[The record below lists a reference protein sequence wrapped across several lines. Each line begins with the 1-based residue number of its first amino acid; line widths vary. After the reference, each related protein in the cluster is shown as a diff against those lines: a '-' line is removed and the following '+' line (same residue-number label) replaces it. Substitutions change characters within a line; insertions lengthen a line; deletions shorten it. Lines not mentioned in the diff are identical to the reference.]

1 MAADGTG
8 GERSK
13 RSSDGGGRSDSAEV
27 MAALQASLGES
38 YVVERELSGGGMSR
52 VFVAR
57 ESRLHRT
64 VVVKLLATD
73 LSASLSTER
82 FEREIRVAAAL
93 QQANIVPLLS
103 AGRSDDV
110 PYYTMPFVD
119 GQSLRDHLDREGAL
133 PVRLGINVL
142 RDIARALAYAH
153 AHGVVHR
160 DIKPGNV
167 LLSGGTAVVTDFG
180 IAKALSAALD
190 DGRQEAL
197 TLTGIGI
204 GTSAYMA
211 PEQAAGDPS
220 LDHRADFYAL
230 GCLAYELF
238 TGGPPFRGPSHAV
251 VAAHFRDV
259 PPSLISAR
267 PDLPAAVAT
276 LVARCLEKDP
286 ARRPQSA
293 TEILDALDASVDMAA
308 ASGVASRLR
317 GRVMAGTAV
326 VAAVLAVGLVV
337 ARVARRP
344 AAQASAS
351 RPAPAGSEN
360 SQAFDE
366 YRLGQALVRQRGSGV
381 KKGVEAFERAIA
393 LDPMFARAHAALA
406 AALELY
412 PYFVGTPPAQI
423 RDRAAGE
430 ARRAL
435 ELDSSVA
442 EAHGALGEV
451 YADDGHWSLA
461 APEFER
467 AIALEPDSVATR
479 LTYGRLLLERGYL
492 ASATRQFEQA
502 RRLAPVSPLVLGWIA
517 YALFLDGQ
525 TDSAFAERARAI
537 QLDSTL
543 LPVANVSAL
552 MSLARGDRDAGRWI
566 SNLKAPAGTM
576 SNAPYLIARTGDSA
590 SAWRLIRAIESND
603 PHPWF
608 TDVARATVFMAL
620 GDTAHAL
627 DALET
632 SSAAGTMWIEYLPLL
647 DPAFDPIRASPRFA
661 SLLAKS
667 DVDVATI
674 IGQRRSARR

>member
-1 MAADGTG
+1 
-8 GERSK
+8 
-13 RSSDGGGRSDSAEV
+13 
-27 MAALQASLGES
+27 MAALQASLGET
-38 YVVERELSGGGMSR
+38 YVVERELTGGGMSR

-57 ESRLHRT
+57 ESSLHRT
-64 VVVKLLATD
+64 VVVKLLAAD

-82 FEREIRVAAAL
+82 FEREIRLAAAL

-103 AGRSDDV
+103 AGRANDL
-110 PYYTMPFVD
+110 PYYTMPFVE
-119 GQSLRDHLDREGAL
+119 GQSLRDHLEREGAM

-153 AHGVVHR
+153 AQGVVHR
-160 DIKPGNV
+160 DIKPANV

-190 DGRQEAL
+190 DGHMEAL

-204 GTSAYMA
+204 GTPAYMA
-211 PEQAAGDPS
+211 PEQAAGDPN

-238 TGGPPFRGPSHAV
+238 TGAPPFRGRSHEV

-259 PPSLISAR
+259 PPSLTAAR
-267 PDLPAAVAT
+267 PDLPPAVAV

-293 TEILDALDASVDMAA
+293 MEILNALDTSVDVAPAPAA
-308 ASGVASRLR
+308 TSR
-317 GRVMAGTAV
+317 GRGRIMAGI
-326 VAAVLAVGLVV
+326 AVLGVIAIGVIV
-337 ARVARRP
+337 AKLAQRP

-351 RPAPAGSEN
+351 RSAPSGTAN
-360 SQAFDE
+360 PQAVDE

-381 KKGVEAFERAIA
+381 RKGVEAFERAIA
-393 LDPMFARAHAALA
+393 LDPKFARAHAALA

-435 ELDSSVA
+435 ELDSTVA
-442 EAHGALGEV
+442 EAHAALGDV
-451 YADDGHWSLA
+451 YANDGHWTLA

-479 LTYGRLLLERGYL
+479 VTYGRLLLERGYL
-492 ASATRQFEQA
+492 ASARQQFEQA
-502 RRLAPVSPLVLGWIA
+502 RRLAPVSPLVLGWSA
-517 YALFLDGQ
+517 YTLSLDGQ
-525 TDSAFAERARAI
+525 TDSAFADLARAI
-537 QLDSTL
+537 QLDSTM
-543 LPVANVSAL
+543 LPVANLAAL
-552 MSLARGDRDAGRWI
+552 MSLARGDHDARRWI
-566 SNLKAPAGTM
+566 PNLRAPAGTM
-576 SNAPYLIARTGDSA
+576 ANTPYVFARTGDSA
-590 SAWRLIRAIESND
+590 SAWRLIRAMEAND
-603 PHPWF
+603 PRPWF
-608 TDVARATVFMAL
+608 TDVARSTVFMAL

-632 SSAAGTMWIEYLPLL
+632 SAAAGTKWVEYITLL
-647 DPAFDPIRASPRFA
+647 DPAFDPIRASPRLA
-661 SLLAKS
+661 SLLARS
-667 DVDVATI
+667 DVNAAAI
-674 IGQRRSARR
+674 IRQRRSAPR

>member
-8 GERSK
+8 GERSTH
-13 RSSDGGGRSDSAEV
+13 SNDGGPRADSAEV

-57 ESRLHRT
+57 ESSLHRT
-64 VVVKLLATD
+64 VVVKLLAPD

-103 AGRSDDV
+103 AGRSNDL
-110 PYYTMPFVD
+110 PYYTMPFVE

-160 DIKPGNV
+160 DIKPANV

-190 DGRQEAL
+190 DGHPEAL

-204 GTSAYMA
+204 GTPAYMA

-238 TGGPPFRGPSHAV
+238 TGGPPFRGHSHEV

-259 PPSLISAR
+259 PPSLTATR
-267 PDLPAAVAT
+267 KDLPPAVAA

-293 TEILDALDASVDMAA
+293 TEILNALDASVDVAPAPPA
-308 ASGVASRLR
+308 ASRVR
-317 GRVMAGTAV
+317 GRVITGVAV
-326 VAAVLAVGLVV
+326 VGVVIAISVFV
-337 ARVARRP
+337 ARVAHRP
-344 AAQASAS
+344 AAQASAP
-351 RPAPAGSEN
+351 RPAPSGTVN
-360 SQAFDE
+360 PQAFDE

-381 KKGVEAFERAIA
+381 RKGVEAFERAIA
-393 LDPMFARAHAALA
+393 LDPKFARAHAALA

-412 PYFVGTPPAQI
+412 PFFVGTPPAQI

-435 ELDSSVA
+435 ELDSGIA
-442 EAHGALGEV
+442 EAHAALGEV
-451 YADDGHWSLA
+451 HADDGHWSLA

-479 LTYGRLLLERGYL
+479 VTYGRLLLERGYL
-492 ASATRQFEQA
+492 ASARRQFEQA
-502 RRLAPVSPLVLGWIA
+502 RRLAPVSPLVLGWSA
-517 YALFLDGQ
+517 YTLSLDGQ
-525 TDSAFAERARAI
+525 TDSAFADLARAI
-537 QLDSTL
+537 QLDSTM
-543 LPVANVSAL
+543 LPVANLGAL
-552 MSLARGDRDAGRWI
+552 MSLARGDRDARRWI
-566 SNLKAPAGTM
+566 PNLRSPVGAMA
-576 SNAPYLIARTGDSA
+576 NAPYVLARTGDSA
-590 SAWRLIRAIESND
+590 SAWRLIRAMEAND
-603 PHPWF
+603 PRPWF
-608 TDVARATVFMAL
+608 TDVARSSVFMAL

-632 SSAAGTMWIEYLPLL
+632 SAAAGTKWVEYITLR

-661 SLLAKS
+661 ALLARA
-667 DVDVATI
+667 DVDAAAI
-674 IGQRRSARR
+674 IQQRRSAPQ

>member
-1 MAADGTG
+1 MVADGTG
-8 GERSK
+8 GSTH
-13 RSSDGGGRSDSAEV
+13 SNDGGQRADSAEV

-57 ESRLHRT
+57 ESSLHRT
-64 VVVKLLATD
+64 IVVKLLARD

-103 AGRSDDV
+103 AGRSNDL
-110 PYYTMPFVD
+110 PYYTMPFVE
-119 GQSLRDHLDREGAL
+119 GQSLRDHLEREGAL

-160 DIKPGNV
+160 DIKPANV

-190 DGRQEAL
+190 DAHQEAL

-204 GTSAYMA
+204 GTPAYMA
-211 PEQAAGDPS
+211 PEQAAGDPN

-238 TGGPPFRGPSHAV
+238 TGVPPFRGRSHEV

-259 PPSLISAR
+259 PPSLTAAR
-267 PDLPAAVAT
+267 PDLPPAVAA

-293 TEILDALDASVDMAA
+293 TEILNALDASVDMSPPPAA
-308 ASGVASRLR
+308 LR
-317 GRVMAGTAV
+317 VRVRVMAGIAV
-326 VAAVLAVGLVV
+326 VAGVLAVGFVV
-337 ARVARRP
+337 AKGAHRP
-344 AAQASAS
+344 PVQASAS
-351 RPAPAGSEN
+351 HPAPSGTAN

-381 KKGVEAFERAIA
+381 RKGVEAFERAIA
-393 LDPMFARAHAALA
+393 LDPTFARAHAALA

-423 RDRAAGE
+423 RNRAAGE

-451 YADDGHWSLA
+451 YANDGHWSLA

-479 LTYGRLLLERGYL
+479 VTYGRLLLARGYL
-492 ASATRQFEQA
+492 DNALRQFEQA
-502 RRLAPVSPLVLGWIA
+502 RRLAPVSPLVLSWMA
-517 YALFLDGQ
+517 YALSLDGQ
-525 TDSAFAERARAI
+525 ADSAFADLARAI
-537 QLDSTL
+537 QLDSMM
-543 LPVANVSAL
+543 LPVANLGAL
-552 MSLARGDRDAGRWI
+552 MSLAHGDRDVPRWI
-566 SNLKAPAGTM
+566 TKLRAPSGMMT
-576 SNAPYLIARTGDSA
+576 NGPYVFARTGDSA
-590 SAWRLIRAIESND
+590 SAWRLIRGMEAND
-603 PHPWF
+603 PRPWF

-620 GDTAHAL
+620 GDTASAL
-627 DALET
+627 GALET
-632 SSAAGTMWIEYLPLL
+632 SAATGTIWVEYLAPL
-647 DPAFDPIRASPRFA
+647 DPAFDPVRASPRFA
-661 SLLAKS
+661 ALLARS
-667 DVDVATI
+667 DVDAAAI
-674 IGQRRSARR
+674 IRPRRSPPR